1 MIKRPRKTPSYPELK
16 RQYEEV
22 RSLEEKL
29 RARLDKLKESNAPS
43 TGATAHRRARVRAR
57 QQTSS

>member
-29 RARLDKLKESNAPS
+29 RARLDKLKESNAP
-43 TGATAHRRARVRAR
+43 ATARRRARVRAR